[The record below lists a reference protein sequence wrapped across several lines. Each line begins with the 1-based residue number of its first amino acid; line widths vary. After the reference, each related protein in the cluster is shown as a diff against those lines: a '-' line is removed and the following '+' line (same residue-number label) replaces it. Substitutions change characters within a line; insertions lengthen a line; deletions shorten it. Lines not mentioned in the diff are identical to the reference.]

1 LRLFIISSEKKS
13 IEHQKFILQ
22 RAGEIGAAAVN
33 GERKLSGE
41 QVFDFLLSHD
51 YNSSFSCN

>member
-13 IEHQKFILQ
+13 IEYQKFIPQ
-22 RAGEIGAAAVN
+22 RAGKIGAAAVN
-33 GERKLSGE
+33 GEKKLSGE

-51 YNSSFSCN
+51 YNSCFFM